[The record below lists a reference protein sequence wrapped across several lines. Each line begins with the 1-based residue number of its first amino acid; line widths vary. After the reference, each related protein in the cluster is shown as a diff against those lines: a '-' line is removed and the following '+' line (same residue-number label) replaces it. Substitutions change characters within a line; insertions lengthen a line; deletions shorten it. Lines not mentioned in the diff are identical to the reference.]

1 MSFRDL
7 RGFLDFLEK
16 KGELVRVGEK
26 VSPVLEITEIHRR
39 LIRSAGPA
47 VVFENVV
54 NEDGSSGIP
63 VVANLFGTMERIS
76 YGLGIE
82 SCGLRDI
89 GRLLAFLRMPTP
101 PESFRDLLGMFPIL
115 RNVVSART
123 TVVKKAKCQ
132 EMVITGDDVDLRK
145 FPIQTC
151 WPGDVA
157 PLITWPI
164 VVTHGPT
171 RTREDNFNLGIY
183 RLQVVSENTAIM
195 RWLRHRGGAQQYFRW
210 KKEGKGDFPVAVVL
224 GTDPATTIAA
234 VTPVPETLSEYQFAG
249 ILRKR
254 PTELV
259 NCITVP
265 LRVPANAEI
274 VLEGYV
280 SASELLDEGP
290 YGDHTGY
297 YNSVEKFPKF
307 VIKAITMRN
316 SPMYHSTFTGRP
328 PDECSVLGE
337 ALNEIIIPM
346 MISQYPEIVDFWL
359 PPEGCSYRVA
369 IVSIKKAYPG
379 HARRIVM
386 GVLSFLRQFMYVKFV
401 IVVDDDICVR
411 DWKDVIWAISTRMD
425 PSRDMMYIEDAPIDY
440 LDFASSETG
449 LGSKVGFDATN
460 KIYPETKRE
469 WGVKIEM
476 SKEIIDKVTSR
487 WGQYGFEEKSQ

>member
-16 KGELVRVGEK
+16 RGELVRVGEK
-26 VSPVLEITEIHRR
+26 VSPVLEITEIHSR
-39 LIRSAGPA
+39 LVKTGGPA
-47 VVFENVV
+47 VVFEKVV
-54 NEDGSSGIP
+54 NEYGCSNVP
-63 VVANLFGTMERIS
+63 VVVNLYGTVERVS

-82 SCGLRDI
+82 RSGLRDI
-89 GRLLAFLRMPTP
+89 GRLLAFLKMPTP
-101 PESFRDLLGMFPIL
+101 PESFRDLLGMFPLL
-115 RNVVSART
+115 RNMVSART
-123 TVVKKAKCQ
+123 TVVKKARCH
-132 EMVITGDDVDLRK
+132 EVIMAEDDVDLRK

-164 VVTHGPT
+164 VVTRGPT
-171 RTREDNFNLGIY
+171 GAREDNFNLGVY
-183 RLQVVSENTAIM
+183 RIQVVSGNTAIM
-195 RWLRHRGGAQQYFRW
+195 RWLRHRGGAQQYSRW
-210 KKEGKGDFPVAVVL
+210 VKDGKGDFPVAVVL

-249 ILRKR
+249 ILRKK

-259 NCITVP
+259 NCVTVP

-274 VLEGYV
+274 VLEGFV
-280 SASELLDEGP
+280 SASEFLDEGP

-307 VIKAITMRN
+307 VIKAVTMRN

-369 IVSIKKAYPG
+369 IVSIRKGYPG
-379 HARRIVM
+379 HARRVVM

-425 PSRDMMYIEDAPIDY
+425 PSRDIMYIEDAPIDY

-469 WGVKIEM
+469 WGVKIGM
-476 SKEIIDKVTSR
+476 SKEIIDKVTAR
-487 WGQYGFEEKSQ
+487 WEQYGFEEKRS